1 MTFDETKVKRDQGG
15 KFDNKVGSAPGIAL
29 PAEKLTKVRI
39 PEGQA
44 WKYKNLKGRAIA
56 MGEEASGPLGDDTQR
71 NIYVDGRKVGVLHSV
86 VTTPSVRVSKGIRR
100 DLKPRIEH
108 VLVINENDR
117 THGSYAVRYP
127 SRSRALLS
135 RLNEE
140 EDL

>member
-1 MTFDETKVKRDQGG
+1 MTFDETNVKRDKGG
-15 KFDNKVGSAPGIAL
+15 KFDNKVGSAPTIEL

-39 PEGQA
+39 PEDQA
-44 WKYKNLKGRAIA
+44 WKYKNLKGRTIS
-56 MGEEASGPLGDDTQR
+56 MGEETPTMLENTQR
-71 NIYVDGRKVGVLHSV
+71 NIYVDGRKVGALHSV
-86 VTTPSVRVSKGIRR
+86 TTTPSVRVSKGIRR

-108 VLVINENDR
+108 VMVVNENDR

-127 SRSRALLS
+127 SRSRAILS

>member
-1 MTFDETKVKRDQGG
+1 MTFDETNVNRDKDG
-15 KFDNKVGSAPGIAL
+15 KFDNKVGSAPGISL

-39 PEGQA
+39 PEDQA
-44 WKYKNLKGRAIA
+44 WKYKNLKGRTIS
-56 MGEEASGPLGDDTQR
+56 MGEETPTMLENTQR
-71 NIYVDGRKVGVLHSV
+71 NIYVDGRKVGALHSV
-86 VTTPSVRVSKGIRR
+86 TVTPSVRVSKGIRR

-108 VLVINENDR
+108 VMVVNENDR

-127 SRSRALLS
+127 SRSRAILS